1 MLPIIKPVFGQE
13 EEQAVIA
20 VLRSGWVTQGPQVA
34 EFEKQLALTV
44 GADQTVAV
52 TSATTG
58 LHLALIAAGIGR
70 SDGVIVPS
78 LSFIATTNAVWMA
91 GAQPV
96 FADVEPQLPIVT
108 VDTLDRAWT
117 KDVRAVI
124 AVHQLGVPFDRAAI
138 TKWCA
143 DKNVALI
150 EDAACAIGTTHR
162 GQAIAENAEL
172 SVFSFHPRKVLT
184 MGEGGAIATNRPDY
198 AERLRYLR
206 QHGMTLSADQR
217 HGQTAR
223 EQYVEPAWNYRL
235 TDLQA
240 AIGLVQLQRLPEIL
254 QHRAAI
260 ADLYRLALAEMSD
273 VACMVLP
280 ADCVWNVQTFCV
292 CVRDRAHDALG
303 ARRDALLFAL
313 NSQGIGARRGIM
325 AAHQEQAWR
334 QLPRGELP
342 HSERWAAQSLALPVF
357 HAMTAHDVG
366 QVVDAMAK
374 ELQSHGDCVGQKN
387 T

>member
-1 MLPIIKPVFGQE
+1 MLPIIKPVFGHE
-13 EEQAVIA
+13 EEQAVLA

-34 EFEKQLALTV
+34 EFEKQLALAV
-44 GADQTVAV
+44 GAEQTVAV
-52 TSATTG
+52 SSATTG
-58 LHLALIAAGIGR
+58 LHLALIAAGIARGDR
-70 SDGVIVPS
+70 VLVPS

-91 GAQPV
+91 GAEPI
-96 FADVEPQLPIVT
+96 FADVDAQLPIVT
-108 VDTLDRAWT
+108 VETLERAWT
-117 KDVRAVI
+117 KDVRALI
-124 AVHQLGVPFDRAAI
+124 AVHQLGVPFDRAAV

-150 EDAACAIGTTHR
+150 EDAACAIGTTYR
-162 GQAIAENAEL
+162 GQAIAQNAEL

-184 MGEGGAIATNRPDY
+184 MGEGGAIATNRADY
-198 AERLRYLR
+198 AGRMRHLR

-240 AIGLVQLQRLPEIL
+240 AIGLVQLQRLAEII
-254 QHRAAI
+254 QQRRAI
-260 ADLYRLALAEMSD
+260 ADLYRQQLAHVPG

-292 CVRDRAHDALG
+292 CVRDRAGDAG
-303 ARRDALLFAL
+303 GRRRDALLFAL

-325 AAHQEQAWR
+325 AAHMEQAW
-334 QLPRGELP
+334 QHLPHAELP
-342 HSERWAAQSLALPVF
+342 HSEQWAAQSLALPVF
-357 HAMTAHDVG
+357 HSMTAAEVG
-366 QVVDAMAK
+366 QVVAAMANH
-374 ELQSHGDCVGQKN
+374 LQSN
-387 T
+387 